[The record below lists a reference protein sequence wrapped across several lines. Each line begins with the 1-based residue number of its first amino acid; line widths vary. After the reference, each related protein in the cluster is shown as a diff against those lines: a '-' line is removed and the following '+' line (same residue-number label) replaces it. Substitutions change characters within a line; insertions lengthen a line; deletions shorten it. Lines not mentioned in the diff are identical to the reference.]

1 MGDKMTIS
9 NNVMKINEWKGTS
22 VWYRVG
28 CRCSGEE
35 CDTTIM
41 FEFDEDF
48 GHIDINFYKKIMWNE
63 YWRNSL
69 FHKRWW
75 ARIKAACKILF
86 TGYIDLEGN
95 FMIQEQEHLDEFIEA
110 LQEGR
115 EKMLEW
121 QEEFQ
126 KKLKEKKNE
135 N

>member
-1 MGDKMTIS
+1 MTIS
-9 NNVMKINEWKGTS
+9 NNVMKTNEWKGTS

-28 CRCSGEE
+28 CACSGET
-35 CDTTIM
+35 CDSIIA

-48 GHIDINFYKKIMWNE
+48 GHIDINFYKTIIWNE
-63 YWRNSL
+63 YWNNKW
-69 FHKRWW
+69 FWERWW
-75 ARIKAACKILF
+75 SRIKVACKVLF
-86 TGYIDLEGN
+86 KGYIELEGN
-95 FMIQEQEHLDEFIEA
+95 FMIEEKEHLDEFVNA

-115 EKMLEW
+115 GKMLEW